1 MKSENCKIRKY
12 NFRILLLC
20 LFCLSTAFSY
30 GQLKPQEKN
39 ISYSQIVTLKPGMTK
54 DEVKKILGEPYKISF
69 TTNEK
74 QEFIED
80 LFYKTR
86 FYINKSY
93 VLTYQCVFVDSKL
106 VSLLQKESLF
116 DKQDFTVTNL
126 NK

>member
-1 MKSENCKIRKY
+1 MKTLKFKFGNSGLKAI
-12 NFRILLLC
+12 LLC
-20 LFCLSTAFSY
+20 LFCLSTVFSY

-39 ISYSQIVTLKPGMTK
+39 ILYSQIVTLKSGMTK

-74 QEFIED
+74 HEFIED

-86 FYINKSY
+86 FDIDKLYI
-93 VLTYQCVFVDSKL
+93 LTYQCVFVDAKL

-116 DKQDFTVTNL
+116 DNQIEVTKMN
-126 NK
+126 